1 MLTTYR
7 LISYNDVCKIDR
19 MLQDVD
25 LVTACNWKG

>member
-7 LISYNDVCKIDR
+7 LISYNDVWKIDQ